1 MSEPKI
7 GRVLAASL
15 HQSISELIPTRVE
28 FYETWLTAVRIRR
41 GDLGRARFAAV
52 VSFLRREG
60 AAYDAI
66 VGRAGGYAADLLV
79 DALPVVERALL
90 RRVPTP
96 IRVRVV
102 LRLAARMI
110 RGLHDDG
117 RLRVRVRRGTAVVTV
132 RGSVFCDV
140 REPASAPLCRFYGA
154 VLVRSLEAFGMSSRF
169 QLSRCRATG
178 DGACELIIHIGEPE
192 TRPSDAAFPCVPP
205 AAAIPWDQ
213 DMRR

>member
-15 HQSISELIPTRVE
+15 HLSINELIPARVE
-28 FYETWLTAVRIRR
+28 FYENWLTAARICH

-52 VSFLRREG
+52 ISFLRQEG
-60 AAYDAI
+60 AEYDAI
-66 VGRAGGYAADLLV
+66 VGRAGRYTADLTV

-90 RRVPTP
+90 HRFPRP

-102 LRLAARMI
+102 LRMAARKI

-117 RLRVRVRRGTAVVTV
+117 RLRVLVRRGVAVVTV
-132 RGSVFCDV
+132 EGSVFCNV
-140 REPASAPLCRFYGA
+140 RESASAPLCRFYGA
-154 VLVRSLEAFGMSSRF
+154 FLARCLEVFGMSARV

-178 DGACELIIHIGEPE
+178 DGACELIIHIGGPE
-192 TRPSDAAFPCVPP
+192 TGPSETD
-205 AAAIPWDQ
+205 
-213 DMRR
+213 

>member
-1 MSEPKI
+1 MSEQKI

-28 FYETWLTAVRIRR
+28 FYENWLTAVRIRQ

-52 VSFLRREG
+52 VSFLRQEG
-60 AAYDAI
+60 AEYDAI
-66 VGRAGGYAADLLV
+66 VGRAGRYTADLTV
-79 DALPVVERALL
+79 DALPVVERAVL
-90 RRVPTP
+90 RRLPHP

-102 LRLAARMI
+102 LRLAARMV

-117 RLRVRVRRGTAVVTV
+117 RLRVLVRRDVAVVTFG
-132 RGSVFCDV
+132 GSVFCDV

-154 VLVRSLEAFGMSSRF
+154 VLARSLEAFGMSARV

-192 TRPSDAAFPCVPP
+192 TRPSDA
-205 AAAIPWDQ
+205 D
-213 DMRR
+213 